1 MQKGNAGRTLCIKSL
16 RNCRVV
22 TAAHCTE
29 SGTFCGCTGP
39 RVTML
44 LTLFSEGRIEREPL
58 PCAGYS
64 LYYAADIPQN
74 VDSSV
79 RAVAFPHFLSRLR
92 QWKNLMWQIQSL
104 PSISSSTWQIQAPT
118 PRISSSV
125 PGASPPPWPW
135 STWAPGEILQTR

>member
-1 MQKGNAGRTLCIKSL
+1 MQKGNEGRTLCIKSL

-58 PCAGYS
+58 PCAGCS
-64 LYYAADIPQN
+64 LSYAADIPQKAE
-74 VDSSV
+74 SSF
-79 RAVAFPHFLSRLR
+79 RAVALPRFPSRLR
-92 QWKNLMWQIQSL
+92 QWKNFMWQTQSL
-104 PSISSSTWQIQAPT
+104 PSISSSTWQIQVPT
-118 PRISSSV
+118 HRISSSV

-135 STWAPGEILQTR
+135 CTWAPGAVLRTR